1 MGKTENI
8 NKRKEKRSQLGR
20 FSLGPAQLHSRPAHR
35 HRAQNSLARGAHC
48 PVFGH
53 ARVMAIS
60 PDDRWGRLVSFSF
73 HLVTEIS
80 RAARDGRAWDLGVLP
95 PLSTN

>member
-35 HRAQNSLARGAHC
+35 HRARTHW
-48 PVFGH
+48 
-53 ARVMAIS
+53 RVGPTAQS
-60 PDDRWGRLVSFSF
+60 S
-73 HLVTEIS
+73 VT
-80 RAARDGRAWDLGVLP
+80 RA
-95 PLSTN
+95 